1 MDGCSYRLNLWPD
14 EVSFS
19 IAHVTECPAYFHTY
33 IRYVRI
39 FFINAN
45 CSKTKA
51 GSVIQR
57 TCCLQQSTFTILWSL
72 KGIKS
77 NYRSGFWVVRNG
89 SILFLRTHPCFH
101 AENSWNNPGFRSM
114 NSIHS
119 SSRKNSYELLPLRV
133 ESFDFLCIEVWK
145 RTVSERCFC
154 LDDLKG
160 IKNWSFKMS
169 THTVEKYVLVII
181 YYLRKDNK
189 ISKLRKDTVR
199 RKNRWSIILAANV
212 C

>member
-77 NYRSGFWVVRNG
+77 NYRSGFWVVRNR
-89 SILFLRTHPCFH
+89 SILFCERTLVFTQRILETFNSFISSPKKLLRIATSESWKLQFSLYRSLEKNCF
-101 AENSWNNPGFRSM
+101 RTM
-114 NSIHS
+114 
-119 SSRKNSYELLPLRV
+119 
-133 ESFDFLCIEVWK
+133 FLFGWFE
-145 RTVSERCFC
+145 
-154 LDDLKG
+154 G
-160 IKNWSFKMS
+160 
-169 THTVEKYVLVII
+169 Y
-181 YYLRKDNK
+181 
-189 ISKLRKDTVR
+189 
-199 RKNRWSIILAANV
+199 
-212 C
+212 

>member
-19 IAHVTECPAYFHTY
+19 IARVTECPAYFHTY

-77 NYRSGFWVVRNG
+77 NYRSGLWVVRNG
-89 SILFLRTHPCFH
+89 SILFCERTLVSAQRILETILVFVLWIQFIHLLEKTSTNCYLRELK
-101 AENSWNNPGFRSM
+101 A
-114 NSIHS
+114 SIFFVS
-119 SSRKNSYELLPLRV
+119 KFGKGLFQNDVFIWMIWTVLK
-133 ESFDFLCIEVWK
+133 IEVSK
-145 RTVSERCFC
+145 CRLIR
-154 LDDLKG
+154 
-160 IKNWSFKMS
+160 
-169 THTVEKYVLVII
+169 
-181 YYLRKDNK
+181 LRN
-189 ISKLRKDTVR
+189 TF
-199 RKNRWSIILAANV
+199 
-212 C
+212 

>member
-19 IAHVTECPAYFHTY
+19 IARVTECPAYFHTY

-77 NYRSGFWVVRNG
+77 NYRSGLWVVRNG
-89 SILFLRTHPCFH
+89 SILFCERTLVSAQRILETILVFVL
-101 AENSWNNPGFRSM
+101 WIQF
-114 NSIHS
+114 IHLLEKS
-119 SSRKNSYELLPLRV
+119 FYELLPQRV

-145 RTVSERCFC
+145 RTVSERCFY
-154 LDDLKG
+154 LDDLNG
-160 IKNWSFKMS
+160 IENWSFKMS

-181 YYLRKDNK
+181 YYLRKD
-189 ISKLRKDTVR
+189 ITVR
-199 RKNRWSIILAANV
+199 RKNRWFIILAANV

>member
-77 NYRSGFWVVRNG
+77 NYRSGFWVVRNR
-89 SILFLRTHPCFH
+89 SILFCERTLVSTQRILETFNSFISSPKKLLRIATSESWKLQFSLYRSLEKNCF
-101 AENSWNNPGFRSM
+101 RTM
-114 NSIHS
+114 
-119 SSRKNSYELLPLRV
+119 
-133 ESFDFLCIEVWK
+133 FLFGWFE
-145 RTVSERCFC
+145 
-154 LDDLKG
+154 G
-160 IKNWSFKMS
+160 
-169 THTVEKYVLVII
+169 Y
-181 YYLRKDNK
+181 
-189 ISKLRKDTVR
+189 
-199 RKNRWSIILAANV
+199 
-212 C
+212 